1 MTELRHADIETNGIT
16 MHVVEAGPAD
26 GEVVLM
32 CHGFPES
39 WYSWRHQLDALA
51 ADGYHAVAPDM
62 RGYGGTDAPD
72 DVRAYTTLHHI
83 GDMVGVL
90 DALGTATAVIVG
102 HDWGGPVAWHAAALR
117 PDRFRAVA
125 VLSVPWL
132 TRAPA
137 PPTAAMR
144 MIFDGQWFY
153 FLYFQEPGV
162 AEAELDPNA
171 EEFLRNFLYTLSGDA
186 PGELLRGLTGPGTEG
201 GILPRL
207 SAPDKLPGWLSDD
220 DLAVYVDA
228 FKDNGFRGGLNW
240 YRCTDLSWDLSCAY
254 GDMRV
259 HQPALFVAGDRD
271 PVIGMFAGGLATMSD
286 EVPGLRDSIILPG
299 CGHWTQQER
308 PDEVNDALLALLR
321 DLD

>member
-1 MTELRHADIETNGIT
+1 MSQLCHSDIQTNGIT
-16 MHVVEAGPAD
+16 MHIVESGPAD

-39 WYSWRHQLDALA
+39 WYSWRHQLRALGDA
-51 ADGYHAVAPDM
+51 GYRAVAPDM

-72 DVRAYTTLHHI
+72 DVHAYTMLHHI

-90 DALGTATAVIVG
+90 DALGTRTAVIVG
-102 HDWGGPVAWHAAALR
+102 HDWGGPVAWHAATLR
-117 PDRFRAVA
+117 PDRFRGVM
-125 VLSVPWL
+125 VLSVPW
-132 TRAPA
+132 TARPPA
-137 PPTAAMR
+137 VPTDVMR

-171 EEFLRNFLYTLSGDA
+171 AQFLRNFLYTLSGDA
-186 PGELLRGLTGPGTEG
+186 PGELLRGLTGPDAGG

-207 SAPDKLPGWLSDD
+207 TAPEELPAWLSED
-220 DLAVYVDA
+220 DLAFYVKE
-228 FKDNGFRGGLNW
+228 FERTGFRGGLNW
-240 YRCTDLSWDLSCAY
+240 YRCMDLSWELSCAY

-259 HQPALFVAGDRD
+259 HQPALFMAGERD
-271 PVIGMFAGGLATMSD
+271 AVLGMQGGGLATMKD
-286 EVPGLRDSIILPG
+286 DVPGLRDSIIVPD

-308 PDEVNDALLALLR
+308 PDDVNDALLGFLR
-321 DLD
+321 ELA

>member
-1 MTELRHADIETNGIT
+1 
-16 MHVVEAGPAD
+16 
-26 GEVVLM
+26 
-32 CHGFPES
+32 
-39 WYSWRHQLDALA
+39 
-51 ADGYHAVAPDM
+51 M

-72 DVRAYTTLHHI
+72 DVRAYTTLHHV
-83 GDMVGVL
+83 GDMVGLL
-90 DALGTATAVIVG
+90 DALGASTAVIVG

-125 VLSVPWL
+125 VLSVPW
-132 TRAPA
+132 TSRPPAAP
-137 PPTAAMR
+137 TVAMR

-171 EEFLRNFLYTLSGDA
+171 EEFLRNFLFTLSGDA
-186 PGELLRGLTGPGTEG
+186 PGDLLRGLTGPDVGG

-207 SAPDKLPGWLSDD
+207 TAPDELPKWLTAE
-220 DLAVYVDA
+220 DLAFYVGE
-228 FKDNGFRGGLNW
+228 FERTGFRGGLNW
-240 YRCTDLSWDLSCAY
+240 YRCLDLTWELSCAY

-259 HQPALFVAGDRD
+259 HQPALFMAGDRD
-271 PVIGMFAGGLATMSD
+271 AVIGMFAGGLATLKD

-308 PDEVNDALLALLR
+308 PEEVNAALLAFLGGLS
-321 DLD
+321 